1 MALPVLLKPK
11 IVNRQ
16 LIKISTTDGKIID
29 LEIYPESSDPMS
41 IKIINKNEAA
51 EFGEAEFQLKEEC
64 SYEYQLPPQYYLGGD
79 SRIVKPSKRSPHSG
93 RITTGIFVGSL
104 KLDVFE
110 YKTSRKIAETLLE
123 VRSKKTKY
131 RTDYRNMLEYITH
144 KCTDLLMRYTSP
156 VTQSFETDF
165 NQGAQTLYQ
174 RFSFIRSILST
185 EEFRNSIH
193 RIIHSPATA
202 WLNDNRESDI
212 KSIKR
217 VDRSVLKQF
226 AFKKNRIKV
235 SGEHPL
241 SSEMASVPSR
251 IIISEKKDTPDTPEN
266 RFVKHALQEFNHFC
280 KRLRKRF
287 LSDSRAYKEALYLE
301 NMLDE
306 FLGHDIFKE
315 ISSPV
320 TLPLNSPVLQRKEG
334 YRQVLRVWLI
344 FDLAAKLIWHG
355 GEDVY
360 NAGKR
365 DVAVLYEYW
374 LFFRLL
380 ELLQEIYSI
389 NPESIGNLIEKTSD
403 GLGLKLKSG
412 NYLPLKGIYDKEG
425 RSLNI
430 EFSYN
435 RTFSGK
441 SDYPKE
447 GSWARSLRPDYTLTL
462 WPSDFAQPVAEEQ
475 ELIVHIHF
483 DSKYKIE
490 KLAEI
495 IGKDDEDLSSEKE
508 EQRTGTYKRADLLKM
523 HAYKDAIRRTGGAYV
538 LYPGDDAAAKMKG
551 FHEIIPGLGA
561 FCVRPN
567 KTDDGTAELKSF
579 IIEVTQHL
587 LNKASQRDRLTY
599 HTFDILKSKGD
610 DKIFDKTPEIYE
622 GKRVPHPAETFVL
635 IGYSKDED
643 HYKWIEKNGLYNF
656 RMNSVRGSLRINPG
670 VAVADYL
677 LLHTKDN
684 LTTGDIW
691 QILERGPRIFSK
703 EELINSGYPSPSVD
717 NYLIYKIKRID
728 TDEFA
733 NAEWDLRMLKG
744 FTSGRASPIP
754 FTVSLVELMK
764 TKVIKDKN

>member
-1 MALPVLLKPK
+1 LPGVIRPDEDSDIRRLRKL
-11 IVNRQ
+11 NYHQLRQ
-16 LIKISTTDGKIID
+16 LVSKKDRIAIPDGSSLRKSLPFSSLPRKITAVKKTETVDIPENRFIKYV
-29 LEIYPESSDPMS
+29 LENLFSFVSEVRHLLIESHA
-41 IKIINKNEAA
+41 KTYNEALIL
-51 EFGEAEFQLKEEC
+51 E
-64 SYEYQLPPQYYLGGD
+64 D
-79 SRIVKPSKRSPHSG
+79 
-93 RITTGIFVGSL
+93 
-104 KLDVFE
+104 
-110 YKTSRKIAETLLE
+110 KI
-123 VRSKKTKY
+123 
-131 RTDYRNMLEYITH
+131 
-144 KCTDLLMRYTSP
+144 
-156 VTQSFETDF
+156 
-165 NQGAQTLYQ
+165 G
-174 RFSFIRSILST
+174 
-185 EEFRNSIH
+185 
-193 RIIHSPATA
+193 
-202 WLNDNRESDI
+202 
-212 KSIKR
+212 
-217 VDRSVLKQF
+217 SVLKQ
-226 AFKKNRIKV
+226 
-235 SGEHPL
+235 S
-241 SSEMASVPSR
+241 
-251 IIISEKKDTPDTPEN
+251 
-266 RFVKHALQEFNHFC
+266 
-280 KRLRKRF
+280 
-287 LSDSRAYKEALYLE
+287 
-301 NMLDE
+301 
-306 FLGHDIFKE
+306 IFKE
-315 ISSPV
+315 ISPPT

-380 ELLQEIYSI
+380 DLLKEIYTI
-389 NPESIGNLIEKTSD
+389 NPVSTEDLIEETSD

-412 NYLPLKGIYDKEG
+412 NCFPLRGIYAKEG
-425 RSLNI
+425 RGLNV

-435 RTFSGK
+435 KTFPGK
-441 SDYPKE
+441 SNYPKE

-462 WPSDFAQPVAEEQ
+462 WPTDFEQPEAEEQ

-495 IGKDDEDLSSEKE
+495 IGKDDEDLNSEKE

-538 LYPGDDAAAKMKG
+538 LYPGYDATAMMKG

-561 FCVRPN
+561 FCIRPS
-567 KTDDGTAELKSF
+567 KTDDGSSDLRSF
-579 IIEVTQHL
+579 IFEVTQHL
-587 LNKASQRDRLTY
+587 LNRATQHERLSY
-599 HTFDILKSKGD
+599 HTFDILKNKD
-610 DKIFDKTPEIYE
+610 DNKIFERIPEIYN
-622 GKRVPHPAETFVL
+622 GKRVAHATETFVL
-635 IGYSKDED
+635 IGYCKDED

-656 RMNSVRGSLRINPG
+656 RVNSVKGSLRIDPG

-717 NYLIYKIKRID
+717 NYLIYKIKKID

-754 FTVSLVELMK
+754 FSVSLLELMK
-764 TKVIKDKN
+764 AKT